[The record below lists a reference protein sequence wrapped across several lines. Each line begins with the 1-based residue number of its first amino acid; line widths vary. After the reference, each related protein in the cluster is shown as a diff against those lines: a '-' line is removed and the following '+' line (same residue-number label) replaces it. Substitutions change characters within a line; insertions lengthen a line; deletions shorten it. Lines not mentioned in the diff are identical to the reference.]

1 MSALDIILGI
11 ISCLL
16 TIMVLSYL
24 VGDNP
29 MFRIAISIFVGVSAG
44 YVGAVALY
52 QVLIPKVL
60 LPLINDPMKNFP
72 VLLIPIL
79 LSLLLLAKI
88 FPRIGWLGG
97 VSMAFMVGVST
108 AVAIAGALIGTLV
121 PQFLASIAP
130 FGLKAGSGIGSV
142 LENLSEG
149 VVMLLGTVTTL
160 AYFHF
165 GVKSS
170 GAGAGSPNPIMKYMG
185 MIGQFFIAVTFGVLF
200 TGAYAAAVAALV
212 GRLYFIWNFIMS
224 FFS

>member
-1 MSALDIILGI
+1 MNTADILLGI

-29 MFRIAISIFVGVSAG
+29 MFRIAIFIFVGVSAG

-52 QVLIPKVL
+52 QVIIPKVV
-60 LPLINDPMKNFP
+60 LPLVNDPLANFP
-72 VLLIPIL
+72 ALVVPII
-79 LSLLLLAKI
+79 LSLLLLTKI
-88 FPRIGWLGG
+88 FPRISWLGSA
-97 VSMAFMVGVST
+97 SMAFMVGVSA

-121 PQFLASIAP
+121 PQFIASIAP
-130 FGLKAGSGIGSV
+130 FSIKTTSGIGSM

-149 VVMLLGTVTTL
+149 AVMLLGTVTTL

-170 GAGAGSPNPIMKYMG
+170 GPGAGSPNPIMKYMG
-185 MIGQFFIAVTFGVLF
+185 LIGQFFIAVTFGVLF
-200 TGAYAAAVAALV
+200 TGAYAAAVSALI
-212 GRLYFIWNFIMS
+212 GRMYFIWNFILS
-224 FFS
+224 FF